1 MSLDRQTDTTVRGV
15 YWGVV
20 INNPTEAD
28 MDAVH
33 KGPFPPWVRH
43 IKGQEENAP
52 TTGTHHLN
60 FYLNTEQ
67 VRLKCISDWL
77 KRASIKPLMGH
88 THKNYW
94 LDVYSQKPESAI
106 EGTQWEV
113 DLRKVES
120 ERKVRTMAG
129 ILTSMAEFRWS
140 SEVLNQKTW
149 LDEEKTKSRPLKQV
163 YEEEYWDIVS
173 IMCGQD
179 ENLIQLFTMPAY
191 KTAWVNTRRTWV
203 QKSIV
208 DRQTRMTIVA
218 PDGVESP
225 VSV

>member
-20 INNPTEAD
+20 INNPTDED
-28 MDAVH
+28 MDAVK
-33 KGPFPPWVRH
+33 KGPYPYWVRH

-67 VRLKCISDWL
+67 VRLKCISNWL

-94 LDVYSQKPESAI
+94 LDIYSQKPESAI

-113 DLRKVES
+113 DLRERQQKV
-120 ERKVRTMAG
+120 KTMAG
-129 ILTSMAEFRWS
+129 ILTSMADFRWS
-140 SEVLNQKTW
+140 EEVIKKRCLG
-149 LDEEKTKSRPLKQV
+149 DEETRPKPLKQV

-179 ENLIQLFTMPAY
+179 ESLIQLFTMPAY
-191 KTAWVNTRRTWV
+191 KTAWVNTRRTWI